1 MLKKPIIIKMIR
13 IFLAMFLLSIVF
25 LGSAKAK
32 HEPIVCVPESKRTD
46 FQLQND
52 SLWNGL
58 HRLSKLQQDCAML
71 EIEKQKKIIEAAGQ
85 AATCPKIP
93 FAHRSS
99 RKGNLFLEA
108 KDNSKVIA
116 AIKKDQEMLFVSEAN
131 KNWNYITIRNEDKC
145 ITGYVKAIYTV
156 KKGAKDTVV
165 SAGPDLLSIIQP
177 AWKIENK
184 LMTINAEGMVSILG
198 AIEEG
203 KIDQVVI
210 NGQEEALQSNNTFSH
225 LLFVPSAGA
234 EVRIVA
240 SNKGK
245 KVKELIF
252 KVEVGN

>member
-1 MLKKPIIIKMIR
+1 MKMIR

-25 LGSAKAK
+25 LGCVKAK
-32 HEPIVCVPESKRTD
+32 QEPIVCIPESERTEV
-46 FQLQND
+46 QLQND
-52 SLWNGL
+52 RFWNGL
-58 HRLSKLQQDCAML
+58 NRLSKLQQDCVMA
-71 EIEKQKKIIEAAGQ
+71 EIEATNQ
-85 AATCPKIP
+85 AAICPKIP

-99 RKGNLFLEA
+99 GKTNLFLEA

-116 AIKKDQEMLFVSEAN
+116 AIKKDQEILFISEAN
-131 KNWNYITIRNEDKC
+131 KYWNYITIRNEDKC

-203 KIDQVVI
+203 KIDQVVT
-210 NGQEEALQSNNTFSH
+210 NGQEEALQGNNTFSH

>member
-1 MLKKPIIIKMIR
+1 MIR

-25 LGSAKAK
+25 LGCVKAK
-32 HEPIVCVPESKRTD
+32 QEPIVCIPESERTEV
-46 FQLQND
+46 QLQND
-52 SLWNGL
+52 RFWNGL
-58 HRLSKLQQDCAML
+58 NRLSKLQQDCVMA
-71 EIEKQKKIIEAAGQ
+71 EIE
-85 AATCPKIP
+85 ATNQVAICPKIP

-99 RKGNLFLEA
+99 GKTNIFLEA

-116 AIKKDQEMLFVSEAN
+116 AIKKDQEILFISEAN
-131 KNWNYITIRNEDKC
+131 KYWNYITIRNEDKC

-210 NGQEEALQSNNTFSH
+210 NGQEEALQGNNTFSH

-240 SNKGK
+240 TNKGK

>member
-1 MLKKPIIIKMIR
+1 MIR

-25 LGSAKAK
+25 LGCVKAK
-32 HEPIVCVPESKRTD
+32 QEPIVCIPESERTEV
-46 FQLQND
+46 QLQND
-52 SLWNGL
+52 RFWNGL
-58 HRLSKLQQDCAML
+58 NRLSKLQQDCVMA
-71 EIEKQKKIIEAAGQ
+71 EIEATNQ
-85 AATCPKIP
+85 AAICPKIP

-99 RKGNLFLEA
+99 GKTNLFLEA

-116 AIKKDQEMLFVSEAN
+116 AIKKDQEILFISEAN
-131 KNWNYITIRNEDKC
+131 KYWNYITIRNEDKC

-156 KKGAKDTVV
+156 KKGDKDTVV
-165 SAGPDLLSIIQP
+165 SVGPDLLSIIQP
-177 AWKIENK
+177 VWKIENK

-203 KIDQVVI
+203 KIDLVVI

-225 LLFVPSAGA
+225 LLFVPSEGA

-240 SNKGK
+240 TNKGK

>member
-1 MLKKPIIIKMIR
+1 MKMIR

-25 LGSAKAK
+25 LGCVKAK
-32 HEPIVCVPESKRTD
+32 QEPIVCIPESERTEV
-46 FQLQND
+46 QLQND
-52 SLWNGL
+52 RFWNGL
-58 HRLSKLQQDCAML
+58 NRLSKLQQDCVMA
-71 EIEKQKKIIEAAGQ
+71 EIE
-85 AATCPKIP
+85 ATNQVAICPKIP

-99 RKGNLFLEA
+99 GKTNLFLEA

-116 AIKKDQEMLFVSEAN
+116 AIKKDQEILFISEAN

-210 NGQEEALQSNNTFSH
+210 NGQEEALQGNNTFSH

>member
-1 MLKKPIIIKMIR
+1 MG
-13 IFLAMFLLSIVF
+13 V
-25 LGSAKAK
+25 AKAK
-32 HEPIVCVPESKRTD
+32 HEPIVCIPPSERTEV
-46 FQLQND
+46 QLQND
-52 SLWNGL
+52 RFWNGL
-58 HRLSKLQQDCAML
+58 HHLSKLQQDCVMA
-71 EIEKQKKIIEAAGQ
+71 EIEATNQ
-85 AATCPKIP
+85 AAICPKIP

-99 RKGNLFLEA
+99 GKTNLFLEA

-116 AIKKDQEMLFVSEAN
+116 AIKKDQEILFISEAN
-131 KNWNYITIRNEDKC
+131 KYWNYITIRNEDKC

-210 NGQEEALQSNNTFSH
+210 NGQEEALQGNNTFSH

>member
-1 MLKKPIIIKMIR
+1 MIR

-25 LGSAKAK
+25 LGCVKAK
-32 HEPIVCVPESKRTD
+32 QEPIVCIPESERTEV
-46 FQLQND
+46 QLQND
-52 SLWNGL
+52 RFWNGL
-58 HRLSKLQQDCAML
+58 NRLSKLQQDCVMA
-71 EIEKQKKIIEAAGQ
+71 EIE
-85 AATCPKIP
+85 ATNQVAICPKIP

-99 RKGNLFLEA
+99 GKTNIFLEA

-116 AIKKDQEMLFVSEAN
+116 AIKKDQEILFISEAN
-131 KNWNYITIRNEDKC
+131 KYWNYITIRNEDKC

-156 KKGAKDTVV
+156 KKGDKDTVV
-165 SAGPDLLSIIQP
+165 SVGPDLLSIIQP
-177 AWKIENK
+177 VWKIENK

-203 KIDQVVI
+203 KIDLVVI

-225 LLFVPSAGA
+225 LLFVPSEGA

-240 SNKGK
+240 TNKGK

>member
-1 MLKKPIIIKMIR
+1 MIR

-25 LGSAKAK
+25 LGCVKAK
-32 HEPIVCVPESKRTD
+32 QEPIVCIPESERTEV
-46 FQLQND
+46 QLQND
-52 SLWNGL
+52 RFWNGL
-58 HRLSKLQQDCAML
+58 NRLSKLQQDCVMA
-71 EIEKQKKIIEAAGQ
+71 EIE
-85 AATCPKIP
+85 ATNQVAICPKIP

-99 RKGNLFLEA
+99 GKTNIFLEA

-116 AIKKDQEMLFVSEAN
+116 AIKKDQEILFISEAN
-131 KNWNYITIRNEDKC
+131 KYWNYITIRNEDKC

-210 NGQEEALQSNNTFSH
+210 NGQEEALQGNNTFSH

>member
-1 MLKKPIIIKMIR
+1 MKMIR

-25 LGSAKAK
+25 LGCVKAK
-32 HEPIVCVPESKRTD
+32 QEPIVCIPESERTEV
-46 FQLQND
+46 QLQND
-52 SLWNGL
+52 RFWNGL
-58 HRLSKLQQDCAML
+58 NRLSKLQQDCVMA
-71 EIEKQKKIIEAAGQ
+71 EIE
-85 AATCPKIP
+85 ATNQVAICPKIP

-99 RKGNLFLEA
+99 GKTNIFLEA

-116 AIKKDQEMLFVSEAN
+116 AIKKDQEILFISEAN

-210 NGQEEALQSNNTFSH
+210 NGQEEALQGNNTFSH